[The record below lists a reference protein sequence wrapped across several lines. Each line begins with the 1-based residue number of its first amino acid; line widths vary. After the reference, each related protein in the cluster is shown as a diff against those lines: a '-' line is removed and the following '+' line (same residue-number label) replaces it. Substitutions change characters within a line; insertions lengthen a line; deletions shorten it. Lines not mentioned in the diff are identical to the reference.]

1 MTSAQY
7 GSGPESLEVE
17 LFEEANIPWDD
28 MAFGTVTQTLQRF
41 FEDRKNGAMQLHHI
55 DF

>member
-1 MTSAQY
+1 MTVAEF

-17 LFEEANIPWDD
+17 LYDEADIPWDE
-28 MAFGTVTQTLQRF
+28 MAFGTVTQTLIRF
-41 FEDRKNGAMQLHHI
+41 FADRKKGLMQLHHI